1 MIYLGWFFL
10 FFGILRLLVAF
21 VNWAT
26 RLYLPKNPTNIN
38 PFSVSILIPARNE
51 ENSIGKLLYDLNTLN
66 YKPLEILIYNDN
78 STDNTAKIVT
88 EFAQLNNS
96 IRLINGNQLPKG
108 WLGKNH
114 ACHQLALEAK
124 GETLL
129 FLDADV
135 RTGKGLLEKSLSFME
150 QHKLHLLSIFPKQQI
165 NNRGTMLV
173 VPIMNWILL
182 SLLPL
187 ILVRWSGWKSF
198 SAANGQFMM
207 FDAKTYN
214 AFLPHQQ
221 FKGNKVE
228 DIAILRFFKEKK
240 LKVATLLGDE
250 NISCNMY
257 NNRKEA
263 IDGFSKNVFQF
274 FGGSSIA
281 TLIFAFV
288 TSFAP
293 FFLFVFNGILE
304 CIIYIISIVLIR
316 IFVSLASKQSVL
328 QNVRSMILQHLS
340 FWQIIYTAFQ
350 NKKNKTIIWKER
362 NIFSLD

>member
-1 MIYLGWFFL
+1 MNYLGWLFL
-10 FFGILRLLVAF
+10 LFGVLRLLVAF

-26 RLYLPKNPTNIN
+26 RLYLPKKPRNIN
-38 PFSVSILIPARNE
+38 HVTVSILIPARNE
-51 ENSIGKLLYDLNTLN
+51 ENSIGKLLNDLNTLN
-66 YKPLEILIYNDN
+66 YKPLEILIYNDD
-78 STDNTAKIVT
+78 STDNTVNIVSDS
-88 EFAQLNNS
+88 AQTNDS
-96 IRLINGNQLPKG
+96 IRILTERKLPKG

-114 ACHQLALEAK
+114 ACHQLAREAK
-124 GETLL
+124 GEILL

-135 RTGKGLLEKSLSFME
+135 RTGKGLLDKSLSFME
-150 QHKLHLLSIFPKQQI
+150 QHKLHLLSIFPKQHI
-165 NNRGTMLV
+165 NNRGTQTV
-173 VPIMNWILL
+173 VPLMNWILL

-187 ILVRWSGWKSF
+187 IMVRWSGWKSF

-214 AFLPHQQ
+214 ELLPHQQ
-221 FKGNKVE
+221 FKENKVE
-228 DIAILRFFKEKK
+228 DIAILRFYKEKK

-281 TLIFAFV
+281 TLVFAFT

-293 FFLFVFNGILE
+293 LYLFFFNGIFE
-304 CIIYIISIVLIR
+304 CIVYTISIILIR
-316 IFVSLASKQSVL
+316 IFVSLASKQLVL
-328 QNVRSMILQHLS
+328 QNVRLMILQHLS

-362 NIFSLD
+362 NIFLLD